1 LTPRLIERLAD
12 SPDLLLRRLIAR
24 LGYEEGARQYLE
36 RLRWPGGTRCPR
48 CDGASVLR
56 LQARRKYHC
65 ATCKYQFRVTA
76 GTRLHDSHVPGWKW
90 LVAVEM
96 MMSSAEPLTA
106 AELREAMGGSFKTA
120 WFLLHRIR
128 EALTTEADHSV
139 AGVPR
144 RRTSRK
150 YRGAYW
156 AEARWR
162 ASSGKQ
168 AERFRFIVLAL
179 IEAEP
184 LEYRDLIER
193 SAGPAPRLTTRAC
206 TSSGSR

>member
-1 LTPRLIERLAD
+1 MTSDP
-12 SPDLLLRRLIAR
+12 LLRRLTAR

-36 RLRWPGGTRCPR
+36 RLRWPDGIRCPR

-90 LVAVEM
+90 LVAVDL
-96 MMSSAEPLTA
+96 MMSSPEPLTA
-106 AELREAMGGSFKTA
+106 AGLQEILGGSFKTA

-128 EALTTEADHSV
+128 EALTTEADQSGT
-139 AGVPR
+139 GVR
-144 RRTSRK
+144 RRRASRK
-150 YRGAYW
+150 YRGEYR

-162 ASSGKQ
+162 ASGGKR
-168 AERFRFIVLAL
+168 AERFRSTVLAL

-184 LEYRDLIER
+184 LEYRDLVER
-193 SAGPAPRLTTRAC
+193 TV
-206 TSSGSR
+206 GS